1 MADIWTGALISL
13 TGIVVGAGLAELRA
27 WLKERKTKRRV
38 AIALTMEVT
47 AMADMVAT
55 CASFA
60 NFAEFELKD
69 EELNTQTLLAMLP
82 PEPTAYRALAGQLPL
97 LDIETVSAV
106 VTFYGTL
113 ELAKRLSTQ
122 HGSETTIPSGHVPAG
137 VLSDRSCASLRRD
150 LNRYNGDCSSA

>member
-1 MADIWTGALISL
+1 MADIWTGALVSL
-13 TGIVVGAGLAELRA
+13 TGIVVGVGLAELRA

-97 LDIETVSAV
+97 LDIENGIGCRHVLWHLGIGEA
-106 VTFYGTL
+106 
-113 ELAKRLSTQ
+113 AQ
-122 HGSETTIPSGHVPAG
+122 HTARI
-137 VLSDRSCASLRRD
+137 RD
-150 LNRYNGDCSSA
+150 DYS